1 MSAHAGSVPWMG
13 KNALYAATCGI
24 NAVNAIRETFEEV
37 YGYESKEKG
46 DHMISDKDLAA
57 CCLRRGLPN
66 YFRRWSA

>member
-1 MSAHAGSVPWMG
+1 MSTEKRTKCHQNV
-13 KNALYAATCGI
+13 ATKADI
-24 NAVNAIRETFEEV
+24 TAMRLPNLP
-37 YGYESKEKG
+37 ESKEKG